1 MCKVKSGAKIKNQ
14 QDVQNLVIG
23 IIFRQRAAYQIDN
36 ILSIVLY
43 YMKNSQYEIS
53 VDDLYDTIADTL
65 DMLRVRNRVK
75 CRNGIYTP
83 LPLKVLSMHH

>member
-83 LPLKVLSMHH
+83 LPLKVLYMHH